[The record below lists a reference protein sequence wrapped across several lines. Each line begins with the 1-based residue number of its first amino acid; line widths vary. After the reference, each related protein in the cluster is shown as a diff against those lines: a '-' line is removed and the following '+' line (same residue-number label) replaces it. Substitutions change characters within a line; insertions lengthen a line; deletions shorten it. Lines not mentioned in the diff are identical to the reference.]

1 MHPVE
6 VKSALESMV
15 CLVDTREQGTPRLR
29 ARLKEIGCPWE
40 RKKLNFGDYSVKC
53 DAIDLSE
60 TIAVERKMDLD
71 ELCNCYCKERKR
83 FEREFERAKRAGAK
97 VYLLIE
103 DGSWEDAYSGKY
115 RSRMSPES
123 LVASIQAWLA
133 RYNCQVI
140 FCRQHTT
147 GKLIHDILYRELKE
161 ALEKHEP
168 DSGEDQGPC

>member
-15 CLVDTREQGTPRLR
+15 CLVDTREQDTPRLR

-83 FEREFERAKRAGAK
+83 FEREFERAKQAGAK

-168 DSGEDQGPC
+168 DSGEDQEPC

>member
-29 ARLKEIGCPWE
+29 ARLREMGCPWE
-40 RKKLNFGDYSVKC
+40 RKKLEFGDYSVKC
-53 DAIDLSE
+53 DSMDLS
-60 TIAVERKMDLD
+60 TSIAIERKMNLD
-71 ELCNCYCKERKR
+71 ELCNCYCRERKR
-83 FEREFERAKRAGAK
+83 FEREFERARQAGAK
-97 VYLLIE
+97 VYLLVE

-140 FCRQHTT
+140 FCQPKTT
-147 GKLIHDILYRELKE
+147 GRLIHDILYRELKE
-161 ALEKHEP
+161 RLEGLP
-168 DSGEDQGPC
+168 DESDC

>member
-15 CLVDTREQGTPRLR
+15 CLVDTREQDTPRLR

-60 TIAVERKMDLD
+60 TIAVERKMDFD

-123 LVASIQAWLA
+123 LVASIQAWIA

>member
-29 ARLKEIGCPWE
+29 ARLKEIGFSWE

-83 FEREFERAKRAGAK
+83 FEREFERAKQAGAK

-161 ALEKHEP
+161 ALENYEP
-168 DSGEDQGPC
+168 DSGDDQAPC

>member
-15 CLVDTREQGTPRLR
+15 CLVDTREQDTPRLR

-83 FEREFERAKRAGAK
+83 FEREFERAKQAGAK

-123 LVASIQAWLA
+123 LVASIQAWLS

>member
-15 CLVDTREQGTPRLR
+15 CLVDTREQDTPRLR
-29 ARLKEIGCPWE
+29 ARLKDMGCQWE
-40 RKKLNFGDYSVKC
+40 RKKLDFGDYSVKC
-53 DAIDLSE
+53 DILDLSGNV
-60 TIAVERKMDLD
+60 TVERKMDLD
-71 ELCNCYCKERKR
+71 ELCNCYCKDRKR
-83 FEREFERAKRAGAK
+83 FEREFERAKQSGAK
-97 VYLLIE
+97 VYLLVE

-140 FCRQHTT
+140 FCQPQTT
-147 GKLIHDILYRELKE
+147 GRLIRDILYRELKE
-161 ALEKHEP
+161 ALEKYEP
-168 DSGEDQGPC
+168 DSGSD

>member
-15 CLVDTREQGTPRLR
+15 CLVDTREQDTPRLR

-83 FEREFERAKRAGAK
+83 FEREFERAKQAGAK

-161 ALEKHEP
+161 ALEKFDA
-168 DSGEDQGPC
+168 DSQTDYLKN

>member
-15 CLVDTREQGTPRLR
+15 CLVDTREQDTPRLR

-53 DAIDLSE
+53 DDIDLSE

-83 FEREFERAKRAGAK
+83 FEREFERAKQAGAK

-161 ALEKHEP
+161 ALEKFDA
-168 DSGEDQGPC
+168 DSQTDYLKN

>member
-15 CLVDTREQGTPRLR
+15 CLVDTREQDTPRLR

-123 LVASIQAWLA
+123 LVASIQAWIA

>member
-83 FEREFERAKRAGAK
+83 FEREFERAKQAGAK

>member
-15 CLVDTREQGTPRLR
+15 CLVDTREQDTPRLR

-83 FEREFERAKRAGAK
+83 FEREFERAKQAGAK

-115 RSRMSPES
+115 RSQMSPES

-168 DSGEDQGPC
+168 DSGDDQAPC

>member
-15 CLVDTREQGTPRLR
+15 CLVDTREQDTPRLR

-83 FEREFERAKRAGAK
+83 FEREFERAKQAGAK

-103 DGSWEDAYSGKY
+103 DGSWENAYSGKY

-161 ALEKHEP
+161 ALEKFDA
-168 DSGEDQGPC
+168 DSQTDYLKN